1 MTHESSVLWTF
12 MGHSLPQSH
21 EGNEP
26 KKEKVKVGVSG
37 QRVALRRAQ
46 LVSRKPFRQ
55 QPRQVVQ
62 CV

>member
-1 MTHESSVLWTF
+1 